1 MNALPRLAVPVR
13 LPRTPAETVERLAG
27 ERATGALSGPVGTV
41 YLAEG
46 LVVHAES
53 EPAPDLAA
61 LLTGCGRIAPE
72 TWRET
77 VRLFGPHGSVGD
89 ALIAQNLITR
99 GELELCHLGA
109 LYDAAFFLLDS
120 ATAGPWHF
128 EPGARHWLGPVTA
141 VAAHRLC
148 RETERRRRLLERVWP
163 WPQLDTAPVRPARLP
178 DGRDACAD
186 PGGRGLRRRPPTRRQ
201 CELLAHA
208 DGRRTPAE
216 LARLLGRSA
225 FATTVDVRRL
235 AAAGLLAT
243 PGCEA
248 TGRAPTGQ
256 TSTDGA
262 STGREAPRHA
272 APRPGPSEARV
283 PEARQYDAR
292 SPGTPP
298 GTPPETVPGIPTA
311 ASVPPRTAGGLHRR
325 VPGAT
330 LAGLPPAGPTRS
342 ARAPTTTTT
351 TDAANPLIAPDPD
364 IALLT
369 RVRILLEAR
378 L

>member
-1 MNALPRLAVPVR
+1 MNASPTRLAVPVR

-41 YLAEG
+41 YLADG

-53 EPAPDLAA
+53 ELAPDLAA

-77 VRLFGPHGSVGD
+77 VRLFGPQGGVGG
-89 ALIAQNLITR
+89 ALLAQHRLTR

-109 LYDAAFFLLDS
+109 LYDAAFFLLDA

-128 EPGARHWLGPVTA
+128 EPGVRHWLGPVTA
-141 VAAHRLC
+141 VAAQRLC

-163 WPQLDTAPVRPARLP
+163 WPQLDTAPVRPAGQP
-178 DGRDACAD
+178 DGREACTD
-186 PGGRGLRRRPPTRRQ
+186 QGGRGPRRRPPTRRQ

-225 FATTVDVRRL
+225 FATAVDVRRL
-235 AAAGLLAT
+235 AAAGLLTT
-243 PGCEA
+243 PGCEVA
-248 TGRAPTGQ
+248 GWTPTGRL
-256 TSTDGA
+256 
-262 STGREAPRHA
+262 APRHA
-272 APRPGPSEARV
+272 APRPAPTEGRVSEGRV
-283 PEARQYDAR
+283 PEARQYEAR
-292 SPGTPP
+292 PP
-298 GTPPETVPGIPTA
+298 GTSPGIPPA
-311 ASVPPRTAGGLHRR
+311 ASSPPRTAGGLHRR

-330 LAGLPPAGPTRS
+330 LAGLAPADTTRS
-342 ARAPTTTTT
+342 ARPPTTTTA
-351 TDAANPLIAPDPD
+351 AANPLIAPDPD